1 MTRHSQF
8 FQPLRLVSVALS
20 LCVAFASTLALAEP
34 ADTTSSQEAPGLSL
48 AVTPVYQF
56 DSSLNSGG
64 SVSVFHLLF
73 DVNGNKALSKELGV
87 GFHFAYD
94 YADYHFSG
102 PTRFGWPNPWDKVHR
117 LEFGGSV
124 SYDLTPEWSLFIAP
138 SLLFSRAD
146 DAGWGNALVYG
157 GVVSITKDLSK
168 DLTLGLGVGAY
179 SEIEQVT
186 VFPMIVIDWRITD
199 RLRLA
204 NPFRPGPTGPA
215 GLELAYQIGDGWDV
229 GTGAAYRT
237 NRFRL
242 NRTGLFGDSIG
253 ESNAIPAWA
262 RLSRKMGNTFNLD
275 LYAGAMLGGQ
285 MSIDNRNG
293 SRLTSASVDPAP
305 FLALA
310 VSAKF

>member
-1 MTRHSQF
+1 MNRHPQF
-8 FQPLRLVSVALS
+8 LQSLRLASAILA
-20 LCVAFASTLALAEP
+20 LCVAFASAPALAEP
-34 ADTTSSQEAPGLSL
+34 AAPASPQEAPPLSL

-64 SVSVFHLLF
+64 SVSISRILF

-94 YADYHFSG
+94 YADYHFTG
-102 PTRFGWPNPWDKVHR
+102 PTRFGWPNPWDKVQR
-117 LEFGGSV
+117 LEFGGNV

-138 SLLFSRAD
+138 SIQFSRAD

-157 GVVSITKDLSK
+157 GVVSVSRDIGKN
-168 DLTLGLGVGAY
+168 LTLGLGVGAF

-199 RLRLA
+199 RLSLA

-215 GLELAYQIGDGWDV
+215 GLELAYRIGNGWDV
-229 GTGAAYRT
+229 GTGAAYRS

-242 NRTGLFGDSIG
+242 NRTGLFSDSIA